1 MVDWNDYALKP
12 QMQSVQPQAQA
23 PAPAPAPMPFGLG
36 GLISALLNKGKPPAT
51 PPAIPIDQR
60 PADMQSL
67 VSMFNTPNPANTPA
81 PAPAPVAPHKPSL
94 LDLFG
99 GYRQ

>member
-12 QMQSVQPQAQA
+12 QMQSVQQA
-23 PAPAPAPMPFGLG
+23 PAPAPAPAPTMPFGLG
-36 GLISALLNKGKPPAT
+36 GLFSALLGKTDASKVPARAIDVRD
-51 PPAIPIDQR
+51 PA
-60 PADMQSL
+60 MQSL

-81 PAPAPVAPHKPSL
+81 PAPAPAAPHKPSL
-94 LDLFG
+94 FDLFG

>member
-12 QMQSVQPQAQA
+12 QMQSVQPQA
-23 PAPAPAPMPFGLG
+23 PAPAPAPTMPFGLG
-36 GLISALLNKGKPPAT
+36 GLIGALLNKGKPAAT
-51 PPAIPIDQR
+51 APAIPIDKR
-60 PADMQSL
+60 PADMQAL

-94 LDLFG
+94 FDLFG